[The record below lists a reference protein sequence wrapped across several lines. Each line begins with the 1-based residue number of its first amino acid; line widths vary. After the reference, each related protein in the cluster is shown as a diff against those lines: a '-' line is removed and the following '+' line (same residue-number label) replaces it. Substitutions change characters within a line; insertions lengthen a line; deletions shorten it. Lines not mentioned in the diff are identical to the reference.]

1 MKYGN
6 AEAKYHNKKI
16 RHGDEVFDSQHE
28 LHRWL
33 ELILLQRAGK
43 ITDLR
48 RQLHIRHRRSR
59 RDSERICRDA
69 QKQKRTQLQA
79 RACLRGGY

>member
-6 AEAKYHNKKI
+6 AETKYHNKKI

-43 ITDLR
+43 ITDLFVTIMAGDISNASCGSSVTV
-48 RQLHIRHRRSR
+48 RQ
-59 RDSERICRDA
+59 
-69 QKQKRTQLQA
+69 RTF
-79 RACLRGGY
+79 G